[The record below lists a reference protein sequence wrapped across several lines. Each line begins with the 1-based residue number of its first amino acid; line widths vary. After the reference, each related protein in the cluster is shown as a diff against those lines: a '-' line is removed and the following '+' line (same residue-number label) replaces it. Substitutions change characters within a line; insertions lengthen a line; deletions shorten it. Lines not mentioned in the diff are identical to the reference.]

1 MLIQNSDDE
10 YGMISRFTYDQFFS
24 QRENIKRN
32 DVALLIESLGGYPDA
47 AYKLAKLFYNRAGG
61 FTALVPGYAKSAATL
76 ICLGANQ
83 IILGEGGELGPLD
96 MQTKNQDDE
105 EMSSALNHVQ
115 TLERLRAFS
124 LTTLDETVQLMLL
137 RTNKKVS
144 SILPLAME
152 FSADMVRPLMESID
166 VVRYT
171 EMSRLLKIGEDYA
184 LRLLK
189 LNYSKKDSERIA
201 DKLVSEYAQ
210 HDFIIDVDEAKSL
223 QLSAIRA
230 DDQITE
236 GYEMIFPYLNS
247 LTVIG
252 TLTEETHE
260 E

>member
-1 MLIQNSDDE
+1 
-10 YGMISRFTYDQFFS
+10 
-24 QRENIKRN
+24 
-32 DVALLIESLGGYPDA
+32 
-47 AYKLAKLFYNRAGG
+47 
-61 FTALVPGYAKSAATL
+61 
-76 ICLGANQ
+76 
-83 IILGEGGELGPLD
+83 
-96 MQTKNQDDE
+96 
-105 EMSSALNHVQ
+105 
-115 TLERLRAFS
+115 
-124 LTTLDETVQLMLL
+124 
-137 RTNKKVS
+137 
-144 SILPLAME
+144 ME

-189 LNYSKKDSERIA
+189 LNYSKKNSERIA

-252 TLTEETHE
+252 TLTEENHE